1 MVIRTTFDEVCPGR
15 ISKEQANV
23 GKSRLEVEQTENE
36 GGKVNDYHGLL
47 QHHRS
52 RDLPDPADPD
62 RRDHAAARQDV
73 QQHGQGF
80 LSIPEVF

>member
-1 MVIRTTFDEVCPGR
+1 VVISTTFGEVCPGR
-15 ISKEQANV
+15 MNREWANV
-23 GKSRLEVEQTENE
+23 GKSRLEVEQIENE

-52 RDLPDPADPD
+52 RDLSDPVDPD
-62 RRDHAAARQDV
+62 RCDHAAARQDV

-80 LSIPEVF
+80 LSKPEVF